1 MNILTINLALSTFVF
16 WVAAKLYVLPKLKD
30 YEPRT
35 DIVAHSSTALHA
47 TPRLD
52 VSRIGGDLSRNP
64 TAVYTPGSL
73 RRLVGGRAGD
83 NCNSSSRHT
92 GEKREIVGVAL

>member
-35 DIVAHSSTALHA
+35 ILLPILLLHSMRHLGLMFLA
-47 TPRLD
+47 
-52 VSRIGGDLSRNP
+52 DLSRDS
-64 TAVYTPGSL
+64 TSVYTPGSL

-83 NCNSSSRHT
+83 DCNSSSRYT